1 MSRFVAT
8 PFVESNTQTVKVKQV
23 QDQLKHIETRALD
36 QTQDQQGLISKEIS
50 QPSPSG
56 HPPATASGLLFYF
69 HFFPSFF
76 FIIFDQQ
83 HRISYGTVAMYMSVL
98 VNKTVTMFP
107 ANITLRYKNEKENIS
122 VCILQSI
129 EHDVCDHYFV
139 NLYVVGGSP

>member
-8 PFVESNTQTVKVKQV
+8 PFVESNTQTVKVRQV

-69 HFFPSFF
+69 YFFPLF
-76 FIIFDQQ
+76 FIIFYQQ
-83 HRISYGTVAMYMSVL
+83 HRISYGQLRCTCLFSQIRQLQCSLLTLLLDTKMERKIYQCVFCKVL
-98 VNKTVTMFP
+98 STTFVTIM
-107 ANITLRYKNEKENIS
+107 L
-122 VCILQSI
+122 
-129 EHDVCDHYFV
+129 
-139 NLYVVGGSP
+139 

>member
-36 QTQDQQGLISKEIS
+36 QTHDQQGLISKEIS

-69 HFFPSFF
+69 HFFSLFF
-76 FIIFDQQ
+76 FF
-83 HRISYGTVAMYMSVL
+83 
-98 VNKTVTMFP
+98 
-107 ANITLRYKNEKENIS
+107 
-122 VCILQSI
+122 
-129 EHDVCDHYFV
+129 HYFLIS
-139 NLYVVGGSP
+139 NTEFHMEQLQCTCLFS

>member
-69 HFFPSFF
+69 LFFSLFFF
-76 FIIFDQQ
+76 FIIFL
-83 HRISYGTVAMYMSVL
+83 ISSTEFHM
-98 VNKTVTMFP
+98 
-107 ANITLRYKNEKENIS
+107 EQ
-122 VCILQSI
+122 LQCTCLFS
-129 EHDVCDHYFV
+129 
-139 NLYVVGGSP
+139 

>member
-56 HPPATASGLLFYF
+56 HPPATASGLSFYF
-69 HFFPSFF
+69 HFSKA
-76 FIIFDQQ
+76 
-83 HRISYGTVAMYMSVL
+83 TLSVNCTSQNPYIQL
-98 VNKTVTMFP
+98 
-107 ANITLRYKNEKENIS
+107 ITNHLN
-122 VCILQSI
+122 
-129 EHDVCDHYFV
+129 
-139 NLYVVGGSP
+139 

>member
-76 FIIFDQQ
+76 SLFL
-83 HRISYGTVAMYMSVL
+83 ISSTEFHMGQWQCTCLFS
-98 VNKTVTMFP
+98 
-107 ANITLRYKNEKENIS
+107 
-122 VCILQSI
+122 
-129 EHDVCDHYFV
+129 
-139 NLYVVGGSP
+139 

>member
-8 PFVESNTQTVKVKQV
+8 PFVESNTQTVKVRQV

-69 HFFPSFF
+69 HFFPLFF
-76 FIIFDQQ
+76 HYFLSAAQNFIW
-83 HRISYGTVAMYMSVL
+83 TVAMYMSVL
-98 VNKTVTMFP
+98 TNKTVTMFP
-107 ANITLRYKNEKENIS
+107 ANITLRYKNGKEHIS
-122 VCILQSI
+122 MCILQSI
-129 EHDVCDHYFV
+129 EHYFCDHYVV
-139 NLYVVGGSP
+139 NLYIVGCSP